1 MREIIGA
8 YLLVA
13 AGAAAGAV
21 ARVAAGLPFP
31 DAAAGVTV
39 AVNLLGCLAMGWLT
53 PLSALHPTLGR
64 FWPAVGPGLLGGF
77 TTFSAFA
84 VLAAADAAAGG
95 PAAAAGAI
103 AATALGCPV
112 LNYLGAR
119 LGEAAIGGAPGR
131 RPAPAGRGAAGM
143 PREGRE

>member
-1 MREIIGA
+1 MRDTIGT

-31 DAAAGVTV
+31 DAAAEVTV

-84 VLAAADAAAGG
+84 VFAAADAAAGG
-95 PAAAAGAI
+95 PAAAGAV
-103 AATALGCPV
+103 AATVLGCPV
-112 LNYLGAR
+112 LNYLGAK
-119 LGEAAIGGAPGR
+119 LGDAAISGDTSR
-131 RPAPAGRGAAGM
+131 RLALSEREAEAM
-143 PREGRE
+143 LREGEE